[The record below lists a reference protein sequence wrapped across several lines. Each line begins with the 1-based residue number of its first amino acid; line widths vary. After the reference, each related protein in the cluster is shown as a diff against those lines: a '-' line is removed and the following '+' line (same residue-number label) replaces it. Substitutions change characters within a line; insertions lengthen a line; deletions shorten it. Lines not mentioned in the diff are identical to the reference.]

1 MDFRLTKIV
10 ATVGPASKDR
20 ESLKALILAGVN
32 VFRLNFSHA
41 IHDEQHEI
49 IKNIRELGEAL
60 KMPVAILADLQG
72 PKHRTGLLKDGIPIE
87 LYVGQQIDLKVS
99 KEIGTSECL
108 TTPNPEL
115 VEVLNIGQTVLLADG
130 TMALEVTKVHS
141 QEHVTCKV
149 TVGGKL
155 GEKKGINL
163 PGLKLKIAA
172 LTEKDKKDAL
182 FAFKAGVDFMALSF
196 VQSQEDIKELR
207 NFLLDNCT
215 PEMLAKATLPPIVA
229 KIERPTSLD
238 DIDEIIRETDIIMV
252 ARGDLGVEM
261 SPEKVPVVQKMLIK
275 KANIAEKPVIT
286 ATQILESMIQ
296 SPVPTRAEV
305 SDAVNAVF
313 DGSDALMLSGETAM
327 GLYPIKCVETMAKV
341 MREAEANL
349 PDGFSQ
355 LNIGDKFLL
364 SNKSELNSLCSLEFH
379 ETIAECAVV
388 AAQRSAVQAIVV
400 LSYSGRMA
408 RRISK
413 RKPPCPVIA
422 LTPHASV
429 LRSMSLLWGVYPLL
443 IDHCENSDEML
454 MNIEA
459 IISRRDLIEH
469 HSPILFCAGQTSFP
483 VISNTLKIYRFGD
496 LGQIIPKSSAQN
508 GELLPT

>member
-10 ATVGPASKDR
+10 ATVGPASKDK
-20 ESLKALILAGVN
+20 ENLKALIQAGVN

-41 IHDEQHEI
+41 IHEEQHAI
-49 IKNIRELGEAL
+49 IQNIRDLGDELQT
-60 KMPVAILADLQG
+60 PVAILADLQG
-72 PKHRTGLLKDGIPIE
+72 PKHRTGLLKDGVP
-87 LYVGQQIDLKVS
+87 LDLKPGQSIDLKVS
-99 KEIGTSECL
+99 KDIGTDACL

-115 VEVLNIGQTVLLADG
+115 VEVLDVGQMVLLADG
-130 TMALEVTKVHS
+130 TMSLEVTKVHS
-141 QEHVTCKV
+141 ETHVTCKV
-149 TVGGKL
+149 VVGGKL

-172 LTEKDKKDAL
+172 LTEKDKADAL
-182 FAFKAGVDFMALSF
+182 FALKAGVDFMALSF
-196 VQSQEDIKELR
+196 VQSKDDIIELR
-207 NFLLDNCT
+207 QFLLDNCT

-238 DIDEIIRETDIIMV
+238 DIDGIIYETDAIMV

-261 SPEKVPVVQKMLIK
+261 SPEKVPVVQKMLIR
-275 KANIAEKPVIT
+275 KANAAEKPVIT

-327 GLYPIKCVETMAKV
+327 GQYPITCVQTMAKV
-341 MREAEANL
+341 MREAEAHL
-349 PDGFSQ
+349 PEGFSK
-355 LNIGDKFLL
+355 IDISRHSFSDSTREL
-364 SNKSELNSLCSLEFH
+364 SSLCSLEFH

-422 LTPHASV
+422 LTPHTSV
-429 LRSMSLLWGVYPLL
+429 MRSMSLLWGVYPLL
-443 IDHCENSDEML
+443 IDHCESSDEML
-454 MNIEA
+454 MSIEA
-459 IISRRDLIEH
+459 VISRRDLIEH
-469 HSPILFCAGQTSFP
+469 HSPVLFCAGQTAFP
-483 VISNTLKIYRFGD
+483 GISNTLKIYRFGD
-496 LGQIIPKSSAQN
+496 LGQLLPLAKQN
-508 GELLPT
+508 SELLSSK